1 MFSFNYKIVPVN
13 EAKNVYK
20 LTPTLG
26 TYVKAFAPT
35 LVFVGIAVAASF
47 IADRETSEIEKL
59 MQMEDTEDN

>member
-35 LVFVGIAVAASF
+35 LVFVGIAVAGTLFANHE
-47 IADRETSEIEKL
+47 DEQIEKL
-59 MQMEDTEDN
+59 NQTDVHEDD